1 MTGSDFAEFDEANFD
16 RAVLGRP
23 GLTVVD
29 FWSTTCAPCRQLSKV
44 LDQLKPELP
53 DNVVIG
59 KVNADEN
66 TGLMERFGVR
76 AMPTLLFIKDG
87 AVVETRTGVDRRQ
100 VLKKII
106 ETHA

>member
-1 MTGSDFAEFDEANFD
+1 MADGTYAEFTEDNFEE
-16 RAVLGRP
+16 AVLGRQ

-53 DNVVIG
+53 GGVVIG

-66 TGLMERFGVR
+66 IGLMERFGVR
-76 AMPTLLFIKDG
+76 AMPTLLFIKNG
-87 AVVETRTGVDRRQ
+87 SVVETRTGVDRRQ

>member
-1 MTGSDFAEFDEANFD
+1 MSEADYVEITEANFD
-16 RAVLGRP
+16 DAVIGRT
-23 GLTVVD
+23 GLTIVD

-53 DNVVIG
+53 ADVVIG

-66 TGLMERFGVR
+66 VGLMERFGVR
-76 AMPTLLFIKDG
+76 AMPTLLFIKGGD
-87 AVVETRTGVDRRQ
+87 VVETRTGVDRRQ
-100 VLKKII
+100 VLKKLI

>member
-1 MTGSDFAEFDEANFD
+1 MTGSEIAAFDEFNFDEA
-16 RAVLGRP
+16 VLKRP

-29 FWSTTCAPCRQLSKV
+29 FWSTTCAPCKQLAKV
-44 LDQLKPELP
+44 LLQLQPELP
-53 DNVVIG
+53 DNVIIG

-66 TGLMERFGVR
+66 GSLLERFGVR

-87 AVVETRTGVDRRQ
+87 EVVETRTGVDRRQ

>member
-1 MTGSDFAEFDEANFD
+1 MSGSDYAQFDEANFD
-16 RAVLGRP
+16 EAVLGRA
-23 GLTVVD
+23 GLTIVD

-53 DNVVIG
+53 TDVVIG

-66 TGLMERFGVR
+66 IGLMERFGVR
-76 AMPTLLFIKDG
+76 AMPTLLFIKNG

-100 VLKKII
+100 VLKKIV
-106 ETHA
+106 EEHA

>member
-1 MTGSDFAEFDEANFD
+1 MAGSEYDEYTEANFD
-16 RAVLGRP
+16 DAVLGRD

-66 TGLMERFGVR
+66 IGLMERFGVR
-76 AMPTLLFIKDG
+76 AMPTLLFIKNGD
-87 AVVETRTGVDRRQ
+87 VVETRTGVDRRQ

>member
-1 MTGSDFAEFDEANFD
+1 MSGNDYAEFTEANFD
-16 RAVLGRP
+16 DAVIGRS

-44 LDQLKPELP
+44 LDQLMPELP
-53 DNVVIG
+53 ADVVIG

-66 TGLMERFGVR
+66 IGLMERFGVR
-76 AMPTLLFIKDG
+76 AMPTLLFIKNGD
-87 AVVETRTGVDRRQ
+87 VVETRTGVDRRQ

>member
-1 MTGSDFAEFDEANFD
+1 MSEADYVEITEANFD
-16 RAVLGRP
+16 DAVIGRP
-23 GLTVVD
+23 GLTIVD

-53 DNVVIG
+53 ADVVIG

-66 TGLMERFGVR
+66 VGLMERFGVR
-76 AMPTLLFIKDG
+76 AMPTLLFIKGGD
-87 AVVETRTGVDRRQ
+87 VVEARTGVDRRQ
-100 VLKKII
+100 VLKKLI